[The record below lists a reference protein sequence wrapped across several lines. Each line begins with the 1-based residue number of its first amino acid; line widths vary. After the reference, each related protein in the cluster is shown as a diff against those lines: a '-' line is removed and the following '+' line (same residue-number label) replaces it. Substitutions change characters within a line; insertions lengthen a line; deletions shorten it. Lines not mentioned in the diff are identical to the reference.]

1 VTFTPPQGTAPTDYR
16 SLMRLR
22 RALPAP
28 VLHEALATLFEDT
41 DLHTLAVRG
50 THLARR
56 APTDTAAAAEL
67 AAIARVLAEVV
78 ASPSADR
85 ITTTIAALRTRIG
98 HAHRNG
104 FELLM
109 FAYRDL
115 LDDPCVPRVR
125 RDDAAAASVAA
136 FAHIHDT
143 HDTHDTHWNEAAAS

>member
-1 VTFTPPQGTAPTDYR
+1 
-16 SLMRLR
+16 M
-22 RALPAP
+22 
-28 VLHEALATLFEDT
+28 
-41 DLHTLAVRG
+41 
-50 THLARR
+50 
-56 APTDTAAAAEL
+56 
-67 AAIARVLAEVV
+67 V

-125 RDDAAAASVAA
+125 RDAAAASVAA

-143 HDTHDTHWNEAAAS
+143 HWNEAAAS

>member
-1 VTFTPPQGTAPTDYR
+1 MTLTPPQWTTPTDYR

-28 VLHEALATLFEDT
+28 ILHKVLGTLFEDI

-56 APTDTAAAAEL
+56 APADTAAAAEL

-78 ASPSADR
+78 ASPSATR
-85 ITTTIAALRTRIG
+85 VTTTIAALRTRIG
-98 HAHRNG
+98 HTHRNG

-115 LDDPCVPRVR
+115 LDDPCARHYGA
-125 RDDAAAASVAA
+125 DAQAAAP
-136 FAHIHDT
+136 AHP
-143 HDTHDTHWNEAAAS
+143 HDTHWDEAAAS

>member
-1 VTFTPPQGTAPTDYR
+1 MTLTPPQWTTPTDYR

-28 VLHEALATLFEDT
+28 ILHKALGTLFEDI

-56 APTDTAAAAEL
+56 APADTAAAAEL

-78 ASPSADR
+78 ASPSAAR
-85 ITTTIAALRTRIG
+85 VTTTIATLRTRIG
-98 HAHRNG
+98 HIHRNG

-115 LDDPCVPRVR
+115 LDDPCARHYGA
-125 RDDAAAASVAA
+125 DAQAAAP
-136 FAHIHDT
+136 AHP
-143 HDTHDTHWNEAAAS
+143 HDTHWNEAAAS

>member
-1 VTFTPPQGTAPTDYR
+1 MTLTPPQWTTPTDYR
-16 SLMRLR
+16 NLMRLR

-28 VLHEALATLFEDT
+28 ILHKALGTLFEDI

-56 APTDTAAAAEL
+56 APADTAAAAEL

-78 ASPSADR
+78 ASPSAAR
-85 ITTTIAALRTRIG
+85 VTTTIATLRTRIG
-98 HAHRNG
+98 HIHRNG

-115 LDDPCVPRVR
+115 LDDPCARHYGA
-125 RDDAAAASVAA
+125 DAQAAAP
-136 FAHIHDT
+136 AHP
-143 HDTHDTHWNEAAAS
+143 HDTHWNEAAAS

>member
-1 VTFTPPQGTAPTDYR
+1 MTLTPPQWTTPTDYR

-22 RALPAP
+22 LRRALPAP
-28 VLHEALATLFEDT
+28 ILHKALGTLFEDI

-56 APTDTAAAAEL
+56 APADTAAAAEL

-78 ASPSADR
+78 ASPSAAR
-85 ITTTIAALRTRIG
+85 VTTTIAALRTRIG
-98 HAHRNG
+98 HTHRNG

-115 LDDPCVPRVR
+115 LDDPCARHYGA
-125 RDDAAAASVAA
+125 DAQAAAP
-136 FAHIHDT
+136 AHP
-143 HDTHDTHWNEAAAS
+143 HDTHWNEAAAS

>member
-1 VTFTPPQGTAPTDYR
+1 MTLTPPQWTTPTDYC

-28 VLHEALATLFEDT
+28 ILHKALGTLFEDI

-56 APTDTAAAAEL
+56 APADTAAAAEL

-78 ASPSADR
+78 ASPSATR
-85 ITTTIAALRTRIG
+85 VTTTIAALRTRIG
-98 HAHRNG
+98 HIHRNG

-115 LDDPCVPRVR
+115 LDDPCARHHGA
-125 RDDAAAASVAA
+125 DAQAAAP
-136 FAHIHDT
+136 AHP
-143 HDTHDTHWNEAAAS
+143 HDTHWNEAAAS

>member
-1 VTFTPPQGTAPTDYR
+1 MTLTPQQGTTPTDYR

-28 VLHEALATLFEDT
+28 VLHEALTTLFEDI

-85 ITTTIAALRTRIG
+85 ITTTIATLRTRIG

-136 FAHIHDT
+136 FAHT

>member
-1 VTFTPPQGTAPTDYR
+1 MTLTPPQWTNPTDYR

-28 VLHEALATLFEDT
+28 ILHKALGTLFEDI

-56 APTDTAAAAEL
+56 APADTAAAAEL

-78 ASPSADR
+78 ASPSAAR

-98 HAHRNG
+98 HTHRNG

-115 LDDPCVPRVR
+115 LDDPCARHYGA
-125 RDDAAAASVAA
+125 DAQAAAP
-136 FAHIHDT
+136 AHPHDT
-143 HDTHDTHWNEAAAS
+143 RWNEAAAS

>member
-1 VTFTPPQGTAPTDYR
+1 MTLTPPQWTTPTDYR

-28 VLHEALATLFEDT
+28 ILHKALGTLFEDI

-56 APTDTAAAAEL
+56 APADTAAAAEL

-78 ASPSADR
+78 ASPSATR
-85 ITTTIAALRTRIG
+85 VTTTIATLRTRIG
-98 HAHRNG
+98 HIHRNG

-115 LDDPCVPRVR
+115 LDDPCARHYGA
-125 RDDAAAASVAA
+125 DAQAAAP
-136 FAHIHDT
+136 AHP
-143 HDTHDTHWNEAAAS
+143 HDTHWNEAAAS